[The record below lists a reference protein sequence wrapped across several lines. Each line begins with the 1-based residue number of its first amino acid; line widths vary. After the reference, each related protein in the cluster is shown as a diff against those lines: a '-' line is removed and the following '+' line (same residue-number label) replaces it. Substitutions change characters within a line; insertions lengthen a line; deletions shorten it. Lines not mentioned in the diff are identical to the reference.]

1 MDDNILLGNVTQIVA
16 RTLQDVFKYNT
27 MNENVDEVPFMDL
40 TLTYLIDEGDLGI
53 SSIHSVIKDG
63 KFPP

>member
-40 TLTYLIDEGDLGI
+40 TLAYLIDEGDLGI